1 MQSLRDWFWPTL
13 KIKKDNPMT
22 DAQWPGD
29 NAKPVVRISVLGSV
43 PETIIQ
49 YICWGL
55 EEEGIPAEIQK
66 VSNGPTLLLAKQAA
80 DASKLNVGIC
90 VNGDAKKI
98 VLHHR
103 DLPGDTPLF
112 VLTNKDFH
120 ITRLRTL
127 GTNAARLVKGEP
139 LVFENEENQQDESQ
153 KSVLLKKETS
163 DKNGTWTQD
172 QLDAVVTRIVA
183 QIMDSERRG

>member
-1 MQSLRDWFWPTL
+1 
-13 KIKKDNPMT
+13 MT
-22 DAQWPGD
+22 DEQLPGN
-29 NAKPVVRISVLGSV
+29 NAKPVVRISVMGSV

-49 YICWGL
+49 NIRWGL
-55 EEEGIPAEIQK
+55 EEEGIPAEIRK

-90 VNGDAKKI
+90 INGDSEKI

-103 DLPGDTPLF
+103 DLPGDKPLF
-112 VLTNKDFH
+112 VLTAEDFH

-139 LVFENEENQQDESQ
+139 LVFEKGQNNHDESS
-153 KSVLLKKETS
+153 KSVSSEKEELEKIGS
-163 DKNGTWTQD
+163 LTQD
-172 QLDAVVTRIVA
+172 QLEALVTRIVTE
-183 QIMDSERRG
+183 IMDSESRG